1 MKRIGLTLFALA
13 FAVVV
18 AFAQGAGNIR
28 INEVMTSNS
37 TSLQDEFGNHGPWVE
52 IANTAYSTYDVRGM
66 YITTD
71 PSVLDKK
78 MSVPE
83 RIKRMS
89 IIPNGEK
96 RTLLSARQHLVFFLN
111 STPTKGGLHL
121 SSRVNA
127 TNPLWIALY
136 DGNAVDI
143 IDSVTVPVLVA
154 NTSYARYTDG
164 TGKWVKKAESA
175 VTPGIDNF
183 IKTDMAKTEKLKRD
197 DPYGFGITLLCM
209 GIVFACLALLYVFF
223 LIFGFV
229 ADRRNKLEKVAKVQP
244 IKPIVSTGK
253 KLNEVRHKTTNILK
267 DGMETKGR
275 DKEIYIAVIAMALK
289 QYTDH
294 VHDVESGILTIKPH
308 HSSWSE
314 HVFINQIQR

>member
-18 AFAQGAGNIR
+18 AFAQGAGNIK

-37 TSLQDEFGNHGPWVE
+37 TSLQDEYGNHGPWVE

-111 STPTKGGLHL
+111 SIPVKGGLHL
-121 SSRVNA
+121 SSKVNA
-127 TNPLWIALY
+127 TKPLWVALY

-143 IDSVTVPVLVA
+143 IDSVTVPVLAA

-164 TGKWVKKAESA
+164 AGKWVKKAESA
-175 VTPGIDNF
+175 VTPGVDNF
-183 IKTDMAKTEKLKRD
+183 IKTDMSKTEKLKRD
-197 DPYGFGITLLCM
+197 DPHGFGITLLCM

-223 LIFGFV
+223 LVFGYV

-289 QYTDH
+289 QYTDN

-314 HVFINQIQR
+314 HHFINQIQR